1 MDHLRLR
8 FALVAPLLI
17 CACTLSLLATPE
29 PQPPPTE
36 APASPT
42 MLIPSATAVPAT
54 AVAPVVAPSSPATA
68 STPSLCQD
76 PQALDVISQLETA
89 LRTSDGALLASLIS
103 PQHGMDARLFR
114 DGRVVNYDRA
124 HAAALFE
131 SAFALN
137 WGIAPGSGLETR
149 GSFQE
154 LMVPD
159 LLDVLSREYEVTCNQ
174 IELGGATYTVAWP
187 YPGIEF
193 LSVHFPGTDAFD
205 GMDWHTWVFGMHY
218 VDRRPFLYAMMQ
230 FKWEP

>member
-1 MDHLRLR
+1 L
-8 FALVAPLLI
+8 
-17 CACTLSLLATPE
+17 
-29 PQPPPTE
+29 
-36 APASPT
+36 
-42 MLIPSATAVPAT
+42 
-54 AVAPVVAPSSPATA
+54 TA
-68 STPSLCQD
+68 SLCED
-76 PQALDVISQLETA
+76 PQALDIISQLETA
-89 LRTSDGALLASLIS
+89 VRTEDGELLSSLVS

-131 SAFALN
+131 STFALD

-159 LLDVLSREYEVTCNQ
+159 LLDVLTREYEVTCNQ
-174 IELGGATYTVAWP
+174 IRLGGATYTATWP

-193 LSVHFPGTDAFD
+193 LSVHFPGTDAFA
-205 GMDWHTWVFGMHY
+205 GLDWHTWVFGMHDE
-218 VDRRPFLYAMMQ
+218 DRRPFLYAMMQ